1 MYFYFFG
8 KIKSIANLSAVR
20 KYKIKNSEKSIEKK
34 KKKQKSQTNGSLI
47 TIRWILSFDK
57 LDRKKKYLRRRER
70 EREKHLPQNKRTF
83 SPFFQKIY
91 LSRVKI
97 NPFHRYV
104 SIFVYRPASR
114 NVVHRNEARSPIV
127 IALHDCVARVF
138 DSRRSRS
145 KEAHG
150 PRRCDSVH
158 GNRTNFIDGTPIGPR
173 GGRGNEWASER
184 PIRLLLSPPLS
195 STSR

>member
-57 LDRKKKYLRRRER
+57 LDRKKNTYVEERER
-70 EREKHLPQNKRTF
+70 ERN
-83 SPFFQKIY
+83 IY
-91 LSRVKI
+91 HKI
-97 NPFHRYV
+97 NEHILLSFKRSQELKSIRSIDTCRY
-104 SIFVYRPASR
+104 SFIDRRLR

-173 GGRGNEWASER
+173 GGRGNERASER

>member
-34 KKKQKSQTNGSLI
+34 KKQKSQTNGSLI

-57 LDRKKKYLRRRER
+57 LDRKKNTYVGER

-83 SPFFQKIY
+83 SPFFQKIP
-91 LSRVKI
+91 RVKI

-104 SIFVYRPASR
+104 SIFVYRPASQECCTPKRGPVSDR
-114 NVVHRNEARSPIV
+114 N
-127 IALHDCVARVF
+127 RV
-138 DSRRSRS
+138 
-145 KEAHG
+145 
-150 PRRCDSVH
+150 
-158 GNRTNFIDGTPIGPR
+158 T
-173 GGRGNEWASER
+173 
-184 PIRLLLSPPLS
+184 RLCREGVRLEEE
-195 STSR
+195 

>member
-70 EREKHLPQNKRTF
+70 ERETF
-83 SPFFQKIY
+83 TTK
-91 LSRVKI
+91 
-97 NPFHRYV
+97 
-104 SIFVYRPASR
+104 
-114 NVVHRNEARSPIV
+114 
-127 IALHDCVARVF
+127 
-138 DSRRSRS
+138 
-145 KEAHG
+145 
-150 PRRCDSVH
+150 
-158 GNRTNFIDGTPIGPR
+158 
-173 GGRGNEWASER
+173 
-184 PIRLLLSPPLS
+184 
-195 STSR
+195 

>member
-8 KIKSIANLSAVR
+8 KIKSIANLPAVR
-20 KYKIKNSEKSIEKK
+20 KYKIKNSGKSIEKK

-70 EREKHLPQNKRTF
+70 ERN
-83 SPFFQKIY
+83 IY
-91 LSRVKI
+91 HKI
-97 NPFHRYV
+97 NEHFLLSFKRSQELKSIRSIDTCRY
-104 SIFVYRPASR
+104 SFIDRRLR

-173 GGRGNEWASER
+173 GGRGNERASER

>member
-20 KYKIKNSEKSIEKK
+20 KYKIKNSEKSIEK

-83 SPFFQKIY
+83 SPFFQKIP
-91 LSRVKI
+91 RVKI

-104 SIFVYRPASR
+104 SIFVYRPASQECCTPKRGPVSDR
-114 NVVHRNEARSPIV
+114 N
-127 IALHDCVARVF
+127 RV
-138 DSRRSRS
+138 
-145 KEAHG
+145 
-150 PRRCDSVH
+150 
-158 GNRTNFIDGTPIGPR
+158 T
-173 GGRGNEWASER
+173 
-184 PIRLLLSPPLS
+184 RLCREGVRLEEE
-195 STSR
+195 